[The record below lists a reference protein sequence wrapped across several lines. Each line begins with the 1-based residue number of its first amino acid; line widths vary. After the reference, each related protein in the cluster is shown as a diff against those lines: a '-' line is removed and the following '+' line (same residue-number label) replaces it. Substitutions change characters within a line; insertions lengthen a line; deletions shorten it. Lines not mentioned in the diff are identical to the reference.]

1 MVEVKAYFVTGCKV
15 SHTEIF
21 TGYVL
26 NVNNESITESIKKKL
41 GCKKLLCEET
51 NEGFEYDKIDIR
63 SVPVTELSLGDLLL
77 VFGRYDIP
85 KLT

>member
-15 SHTEIF
+15 SRTEIF

-26 NVNNESITESIKKKL
+26 NIDNEPITESIKKKI
-41 GCKKLLCEET
+41 GNKKLLCEET
-51 NEGFEYDKIDIR
+51 NEGFEYNKVDIR
-63 SVPVTELSLGDLLL
+63 SVPVTGLSLGDLLL